1 MCNSNGKRTE
11 KSSSGACPLSPVR
24 SRGAAILLGAI
35 FKILIGFGGSFSDK
49 GAFPEGGCIL
59 INFLKVAQYMYEG
72 ELKLNV
78 ISVNSE
84 QQH

>member
-1 MCNSNGKRTE
+1 M
-11 KSSSGACPLSPVR
+11 
-24 SRGAAILLGAI
+24 GAI
-35 FKILIGFGGSFSDK
+35 FKILIGFWGSFSDK

-59 INFLKVAQYMYEG
+59 INFLKVAQCMYEG

-78 ISVNSE
+78 TSVNSE